1 VFYYLFIVKIR
12 YNYVMDTERLFNIV
26 LGELTIDKLK
36 LETELETAINSNN
49 ESIDI
54 KVKKIKDILSM
65 ISIVENSIAKFS
77 NLINN
82 NQKEK
87 EN

>member
-1 VFYYLFIVKIR
+1 
-12 YNYVMDTERLFNIV
+12 MDTERLFNIV
-26 LGELTIDKLK
+26 LGELTIDKLN

>member
-1 VFYYLFIVKIR
+1 
-12 YNYVMDTERLFNIV
+12 MDTERLFNIV

>member
-1 VFYYLFIVKIR
+1 MFYYLFIVKIY

>member
-1 VFYYLFIVKIR
+1 MFYYLFIVKIY
-12 YNYVMDTERLFNIV
+12 YNYIMDTERLFNIV

>member
-1 VFYYLFIVKIR
+1 MFYYLFIVKIR